1 MPRLLVGMS
10 APPLTPNSVL
20 EQRRAPR
27 HDLFRLGELHPP
39 GWSYPFECLVRETS
53 THGALIEVGQTA
65 GLPDEFTLTIQSAG
79 IRKRCQVVRRT
90 DRYLGVA
97 FTPEPAG

>member
-1 MPRLLVGMS
+1 MS
-10 APPLTPNSVL
+10 APNSSLSTVL

-27 HDLFRLGELHPP
+27 RDIFRLGELHPP

-53 THGALIEVGQTA
+53 VNGALIEVGQTD
-65 GLPDEFTLTIQSAG
+65 GLPDEFTLTVQNTG

-90 DRYLGVA
+90 ERYLGVA